1 MCGEHLP
8 STLVKMLYLFMDLP
22 DLSKD
27 SQNVEM
33 ISKMLMSVL
42 IRSVLFISYTLVY
55 FKLLMYHYSV
65 SCHKFNIQI
74 QIQMFRCSY
83 I

>member
-1 MCGEHLP
+1 MNINVPGIIFSLTAVKEMCGEHLP

-22 DLSKD
+22 DLSHD

-42 IRSVLFISYTLVY
+42 IR
-55 FKLLMYHYSV
+55 
-65 SCHKFNIQI
+65 
-74 QIQMFRCSY
+74 
-83 I
+83 